1 MARILTKLRID
12 EVSAVDTGA
21 GDGVKIL
28 LMKRDDTPR
37 SKPHLERYQRRLR
50 KFEQIFAKE
59 LDDRETS
66 DITGATYPRGRLFS
80 DLINEDDDRVDDDD
94 DDDNGDIEKQADH
107 HASTVAD
114 LLVESGRFPHRTAA
128 LDHLLNSSRGNA
140 LLARMHKAA
149 DQTAKESNMRSDTLE
164 SILKDGGPVSVCK
177 AIVDRG
183 RAPCGEAEL
192 VASLT
197 KHAGGDRGFAK
208 LYEAEESVRR
218 ACQIAKSA
226 EFSVFDIKPVVVGG
240 PDAMHSAVDDADSA
254 VLRAHE
260 EIVRIAREKFPFL
273 PADQAFARVFEDK
286 NYAALAAQ
294 AHQRPGPTTV
304 YAMPKAAA
312 YAKSDPAP
320 NTDTAY
326 AELMLKAEA
335 YRNAHPEL
343 SVAQCFEKIYTDRAN
358 VELAK
363 RERVESVPR

>member
-1 MARILTKLRID
+1 MAMGIRKVGDIYDTEWYRESVAKAERQNREHIAKFDRSFNGVMARADADCDEID
-12 EVSAVDTGA
+12 
-21 GDGVKIL
+21 
-28 LMKRDDTPR
+28 RDDGGNA
-37 SKPHLERYQRRLR
+37 S
-50 KFEQIFAKE
+50 
-59 LDDRETS
+59 
-66 DITGATYPRGRLFS
+66 
-80 DLINEDDDRVDDDD
+80 
-94 DDDNGDIEKQADH
+94 DH
-107 HASTVAD
+107 HASKVAD
-114 LLVESGRFPHRTAA
+114 LLVEAGSFPHRAAA
-128 LDHLLNSSRGNA
+128 LQHLLHKPSGQA

-149 DQTAKESNMRSDTLE
+149 DQTGKESNMRSETLE

-177 AIVDRG
+177 GIVDRG

-218 ACQIAKSA
+218 ACSIAKAA
-226 EFSVFDIKPVVVGG
+226 EFNAFDIKPVVVGG
-240 PDAMHSAVDDADSA
+240 TGAMNEANDDDDSA

-304 YAMPKAAA
+304 YAMPRATA
-312 YAKSDPAP
+312 YTKSDPVP
-320 NTDTAY
+320 NTNTLAY

-335 YRNAHPEL
+335 YRSVHPEL
-343 SVAQCFEKIYTDRAN
+343 SIAQCFAEIYTDRAN
-358 VELAK
+358 IELAK
-363 RERVESVPR
+363 RERVESAPR